1 MMNPLLEELASMP
14 EFLERTARRMG
25 EANVKVSG
33 PEGGFSLLEHAWH
46 LADLETEGFGERIR
60 RLRTEDDPF
69 LADFQGDRIARER
82 QYSLRDITEGMRRF
96 RAAREANLHALH
108 EVTSA
113 EWDRKGVLEDYGPLT
128 LRDLVLLMSEHDQS
142 HRAEIGRLP
151 GMDES

>member
-1 MMNPLLEELASMP
+1 MNPLFEELASMP
-14 EFLERTARRMG
+14 EFLERTRRRLG
-25 EANVKVSG
+25 DAKAKIPG
-33 PEGGFSLLEHAWH
+33 PDGSFSLLENVWH
-46 LADLETEGFGERIR
+46 LADLEAEGFGERIR

-82 QYSLRDITEGMRRF
+82 QYSTRDITEGMRRF

-108 EVTSA
+108 EVSSA

-128 LRDLVLLMSEHDQS
+128 LRDLVLLMSEHDRS

-151 GMDES
+151 GMDGS